1 MYIKCLICQQAFNVT
16 LLLKELVV
24 TTPLNTRTKLKA
36 RRITAKWNI
45 FEQTYGTG
53 VMIAD
58 GGDLV
63 LK

>member
-45 FEQTYGTG
+45 FEQTDTEQGS
-53 VMIAD
+53 
-58 GGDLV
+58 
-63 LK
+63 